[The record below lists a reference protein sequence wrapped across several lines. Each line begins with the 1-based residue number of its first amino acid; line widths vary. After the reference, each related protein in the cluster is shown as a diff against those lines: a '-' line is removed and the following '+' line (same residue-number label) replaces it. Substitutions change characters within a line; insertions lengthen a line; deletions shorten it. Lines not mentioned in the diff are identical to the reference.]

1 MEKTLY
7 SVTVL
12 FCDGSIPLS
21 RRGRDRN
28 VVGFTVTCDTGFVE
42 LSSISAIIRMRT
54 SPVIYKNCRNGGR
67 DGSTLTATQKVLR
80 VG

>member
-1 MEKTLY
+1 MLFLTM
-7 SVTVL
+7 TVSL
-12 FCDGSIPLS
+12 TI
-21 RRGRDRN
+21 N
-28 VVGFTVTCDTGFVE
+28 IVTCDTGFVE